1 MEDITGTGAA
11 GKVPIAAQKILDRD
25 LSGAITRDVRHVGRP
40 LLREVVDEGIRVFER
55 CSKSAKG
62 RDENIGLLFPFLQL
76 IELLDGAE
84 VVLDGSSVV
93 GSNPILR
100 AALEALLTVEW
111 VARDSDLRYGAAY
124 VVCDVHRRITSH
136 QQYAEGHEKRRQ
148 LLTALEADDFVVPLA
163 IPLLPDAA
171 DKIAGLEAL
180 LQAPHLAAAEI
191 EYQATRAKM
200 RGGSPRFHAL
210 WDGPGNIEQLAAKLG
225 RAGYYQILYR
235 QWSLTGHADDVL
247 RQLTH
252 VDGAAAL
259 RPFRSGTGLGT
270 TYAYAVQFGVYGI
283 RALLK
288 FYRKEELGRSFQTWY
303 KTHVLSAMRALTPS
317 A

>member
-1 MEDITGTGAA
+1 MDEAPQHPPERLTVAA
-11 GKVPIAAQKILDRD
+11 EKILDRD
-25 LSGAITRDVRHVGRP
+25 ISAAITRDVREVGRT

-55 CSKSAKG
+55 CSKSATG

-100 AALEALLTVEW
+100 AAFEALLTIEW
-111 VARDSDLRYGAAY
+111 VARDSDLHYGAAY
-124 VVCDVHRRITSH
+124 VVCDLHRRIASH

-148 LLTALEADDFVVPLA
+148 LLTALEADDFVVPIT
-163 IPLLPDAA
+163 IPVLPDAA
-171 DKIAGLEAL
+171 PKIAGLEAL
-180 LQAPHLAAAEI
+180 LKAPHLAPAET
-191 EYQATRAKM
+191 EYQATRTKM

-210 WDGPGNIEQLAAKLG
+210 WAGPGNIEQLAAKLG

-252 VDGAAAL
+252 LDGAAAL
-259 RPFRSGTGLGT
+259 RPFRNGDGLGA
-270 TYAYAVQFGVYGI
+270 AYVHASQFGVFGI

-288 FYRKEELGRSFQTWY
+288 FYRKEELGNSFQAWY
-303 KTHVLSAMRALTPS
+303 KSHIRNSLRRLTPP

>member
-1 MEDITGTGAA
+1 MAA
-11 GKVPIAAQKILDRD
+11 TTSGPADKTLIPAEKILDREI
-25 LSGAITRDVRHVGRP
+25 SAAITSEVRDVGRP
-40 LLREVVDEGIRVFER
+40 LLREIVDEGIRVFER

-100 AALEALLTVEW
+100 AAFEALLTVEW
-111 VARDSDLRYGAAY
+111 VAGNSDLHYGAAY
-124 VVCDVHRRITSH
+124 VVCDVHRRIASH
-136 QQYAEGHEKRRQ
+136 QQYVEGHEKRRQ
-148 LLTALEADDFVVPLA
+148 LLTALEADDFVVPIT

-210 WDGPGNIEQLAAKLG
+210 WGGPGNIEQLAAKLG

-235 QWSLTGHADDVL
+235 QWYITGHADDVL

-259 RPFRSGTGLGT
+259 RPFRSGIGLAT
-270 TYAYAVQFGVYGI
+270 TYAHAVQFGVYGI

-288 FYRKEELGRSFQTWY
+288 FYRNEELGRSFQTWY
-303 KTHVLSAMRALTPS
+303 KTHVRSAMIALTPP